1 MKTKILLNL
10 FLVSTLGL
18 IFVTMTS
25 EENGIYNGG
34 NTCGT
39 CHGNKNINT
48 TVMLDG
54 LPANYQ
60 IGQTY
65 LLSLKVI
72 NATKPKAGFNILAS
86 GGTFSAGTGSKING
100 SAKQITHDA
109 PMTVSGGIASFDF
122 SWTAPTTSATTS
134 VTFSAVG
141 NAVNGDGN
149 DNTDGVSDQWNNI
162 SQTVTIGFPASIEST
177 DIPQISCYP
186 NPVNDKLSIKGM
198 HHNFSSMVV
207 YNAIGQIMPI
217 HSSIE
222 NANIVL
228 DCSLL
233 KSGTYFVIG
242 AVNGKKVSTSF
253 IKN

>member
-34 NTCGT
+34 TTCGT
-39 CHGNKNINT
+39 CHGNKNTNT
-48 TVMLDG
+48 TVILDG

-86 GGTFSAGTGSKING
+86 GGTFVAGTGSKING
-100 SAKQITHDA
+100 AATQITHTT

-122 SWTAPTTSATTS
+122 NWIAPTSSSTTS

-149 DNTDGVSDQWNNI
+149 DNTDGSDEWNNI
-162 SQTVTIGFPASIEST
+162 SQTIAIGFPSSAENI
-177 DIPQISCYP
+177 DIPEITCYP
-186 NPVNDKLSIKGM
+186 NPVNDKLLIKGL
-198 HHNFSSMVV
+198 HHNFGNVV
-207 YNAIGQIMPI
+207 MYNAIGQIMPV
-217 HSSIE
+217 SPKLE
-222 NANIVL
+222 NTNIVM
-228 DCSLL
+228 DCSKL
-233 KSGTYFVIG
+233 KAGTYYLIG
-242 AVNGKKVSTSF
+242 SINGKKVSTSF